1 MIKNEKQTA
10 AAKAGTRLMVGSLPY
25 AMEKSEFAASF
36 TPYDLYDL
44 YLSGPKEPGRNNAG
58 WGIIAVDETAAR
70 HILGQ
75 TVLVGGRV
83 ARITRARQLA
93 E

>member
-1 MIKNEKQTA
+1 MQKTA
-10 AAKAGTRLMVGSLPY
+10 TTVARGLTRLMVGNLPY
-25 AMEKSEFAASF
+25 DVAKADFAAAL
-36 TPYDLYDL
+36 TPHCAVNDI
-44 YLSGPKEPGRNNAG
+44 YLSPPRSVDKNNGG